1 MTMKRL
7 NKQILRKLENKPKI
21 TKSVTYSR
29 IGLSFYQNNAVMFSL
44 DGSDIDWFHAYGKAE
59 GILIST
65 KTALRTDI
73 KEKIKDEKCI
83 VTVIYRQDPYIL
95 KQYFE
100 IEKEKNYFTTWI
112 TLSSDKTIASN
123 LLAPLDFIYPSSSG
137 KEIFLSLD
145 EKMLCVPYDNDM
157 WTYYDTTT
165 LRPGRTSYDIT
176 AIYDAKTL
184 NGLIIGA
191 LDFDTF
197 KNAIRCSAYDARSFT
212 AISGI
217 ADENTHDHLEHG
229 YIEGKEISSSRFI
242 CGYFEDVR
250 DGLEEYGK
258 LIKQNNIFHWKHG
271 VPFGWNSY
279 SALTLTTNIDH
290 VRTAADLIYNELPD
304 FRSQDGVTYINF
316 DSVFGI
322 KKKDI
327 RKLIRDLHLR
337 GQKVG
342 WYMNPLSHLSLQ
354 DYIPLRGSKLKFRK
368 DILMKNED
376 GSLYPPIDNKYPID
390 ITIPEA
396 ETDLRLAL
404 REFVEMGFDYLKV
417 DFLSHGTVEG
427 VRYNRNIKT
436 GRQALIY
443 FLNILKEELDPEK
456 IGKEVFLSS
465 SIAPLFPCGYFHS
478 RRASCDAFGHHEDVK
493 YVLNAL
499 NYGWWT
505 NNTLYQFNDPD
516 HTVLYKSLVD
526 GRCPTSETEARSRYN
541 ASAISGTVMLLS
553 DNYGI
558 EGDKETIDNSVKRT
572 LKFADNKEI
581 NRIARLNKAF
591 RPLTMYDTSN
601 VYYLND
607 EDDYLAVF
615 NFDDTETVIEID
627 PKEIGL
633 KNKGR
638 IRNLNTSKTITY
650 DKKISV
656 KLKPYDSCI
665 FKAIK
670 R

>member
-1 MTMKRL
+1 MKRL
-7 NKQILRKLENKPKI
+7 NEEILKRLENKPKI
-21 TKSVTYSR
+21 YKTITYSR
-29 IGLSFYQNNAVMFSL
+29 IGLSFYDDNAVMFSL
-44 DGSDIDWFHAYGKAE
+44 DRNDIDWFHACGRSQNV
-59 GILIST
+59 LIST
-65 KTALRTDI
+65 KTASRKDI
-73 KEKIKDEKCI
+73 KEEIIDDKCL
-83 VTVIYRQDPYIL
+83 VTVSYRQDHHIL
-95 KQYFE
+95 KQHFE
-100 IEKEKNYFTTWI
+100 IEKDKPYFTTWI
-112 TLSSDKTIASN
+112 TLSSDKEISSN
-123 LLAPLDFIYPSSSG
+123 LLAPLDFIYPSDTG
-137 KEIFLSLD
+137 NKLFLSLD
-145 EKMLCVPYDNDM
+145 EKMLCIPYDNDM

-165 LRPGRTSYDIT
+165 LRPGRTSYDVS

-184 NGLIIGA
+184 NGLVIGA

-197 KNAIRCSAYDARSFT
+197 KNVIRCSAYDARSFA
-212 AISGI
+212 AISGV

-229 YIEGKEISSSRFI
+229 FIQGKEVSSSRFI
-242 CGYFEDVR
+242 CGYYKDIR
-250 DGLEEYGK
+250 DGLEEYGELVK
-258 LIKQNNIFHWKHG
+258 HNNIFHWDHG

-290 VRTAADLIYNELPD
+290 VKTAADLIYHRLPD

-316 DSVFGI
+316 DAVFGI
-322 KKKDI
+322 SKKEI
-327 RKLIRDLHLR
+327 RKLIKELHQR
-337 GQKVG
+337 KQKVG
-342 WYMNPLSHLSLQ
+342 WYMNPLSHLAIQ

-368 DILMKNED
+368 DILMHNQD

-396 ETDLRLAL
+396 EQDFRLAL
-404 REFVEMGFDYLKV
+404 REFVKMGFDYLKV
-417 DFLSHGTVEG
+417 DFLSHGAVEG
-427 VRYNRNIKT
+427 IRYNKAIKT

-443 FLNILKEELDPEK
+443 FFDIIKEELDPEK
-456 IGKEVFLSS
+456 IGREIFLSS

-516 HTVLYKSLVD
+516 HTVLYRSLVD
-526 GRCPTSETEARSRYN
+526 GRTATSEEEARSRYN
-541 ASAISGTVMLLS
+541 ASVISGTVLLLS

-558 EGDKETIDNSVKRT
+558 KGDQETIENSIKRA
-572 LKFADNKEI
+572 LKFAVNKEI
-581 NRIARLNKAF
+581 NKIARLNKAF

-615 NFDDTETVIEID
+615 NFDDQNIEIEID
-627 PKEIGL
+627 PQKINL
-633 KNKGR
+633 KKKGK
-638 IRNLNTSKTITY
+638 IRNLNNSKTLTY
-650 DKKISV
+650 EKKIFI
-656 KLKPYDSCI
+656 KLKPYDSFI

-670 R
+670 K